1 MKSLT
6 PRDDKGGSRWPP
18 VVGILALQV
27 FAFWDVWRW
36 YITRAMYSW
45 DQPWGVLALI
55 AAIVFLVAS
64 RKPWPEE
71 APSLLLPTLLVIFYT
86 ATYLPFAP
94 LARATVAFT
103 ALGVTA
109 SSLRFGK
116 SFHPGIFGLLYLS
129 LPTLP
134 TLQFFGGY
142 PLRIVVAEL
151 TAPILRMSG
160 FAVIPE
166 GTCLN
171 WAGKM
176 IWIDAPCS
184 GIKMLWVGLF
194 LTFVV
199 LCLYELPLL
208 KTLLLLPL
216 VSVVILVANVFRAVA
231 LFYIEAGVLNMPAWG
246 HEYAGVIAF
255 VLEAAGIIGIML
267 MLKRRNECVVAPS
280 ST

>member
-1 MKSLT
+1 MKRLLFI
-6 PRDDKGGSRWPP
+6 
-18 VVGILALQV
+18 VGVQV
-27 FAFWDVWRW
+27 LAFWDVWHW
-36 YITRAMYSW
+36 YVSRAVYSW

-64 RKPWPEE
+64 RKPWPQTER
-71 APSLLLPTLLVIFYT
+71 SLLLPAILVMVYVV
-86 ATYLPFAP
+86 TYFSFAP

-103 ALGVTA
+103 ALAVTT

-116 SFHPGIFGLLYLS
+116 SFHPGWFGLFYLS
-129 LPTLP
+129 VPALP

-142 PLRIVVAEL
+142 PLRVVVAEL

-171 WAGKM
+171 WAGQM

-194 LTFVV
+194 LTFVI

-216 VSVVILVANVFRAVA
+216 VGVVMLATNIFRAVA
-231 LFYIEAGVLNMPAWG
+231 LLYLEAGVLSMPSWG

-255 VLEAAGIIGIML
+255 VLEAAGIISIVL
-267 MLKRRNECVVAPS
+267 MLRRRSVCVVGT
-280 ST
+280 STT

>member
-1 MKSLT
+1 MKRLLLVL
-6 PRDDKGGSRWPP
+6 G
-18 VVGILALQV
+18 LQV
-27 FAFWDVWRW
+27 AAFWDVWRW
-36 YITRAMYSW
+36 YVSRAVYSW
-45 DQPWGVLALI
+45 DQPWGVLALV
-55 AAIVFLVAS
+55 AAIVFQVAS
-64 RKPWPEE
+64 RKPWPQAEH
-71 APSLLLPTLLVIFYT
+71 SLLLPTLLVIFYA
-86 ATYLPFAP
+86 ATYLPFGP

-103 ALGVTA
+103 ALAVTT

-116 SFHPGIFGLLYLS
+116 SFHPGLFGLFYLS

-142 PLRIVVAEL
+142 PLRVVVAEL
-151 TAPILRMSG
+151 TAPILRLGG

-171 WAGKM
+171 WAGQM

-208 KTLLLLPL
+208 KTLIVLPL
-216 VSVVILVANVFRAVA
+216 VGVVIMIANVFRAVA
-231 LFYIEAGVLNMPAWG
+231 LFYLEAGVLRLPAWG

-255 VLEAAGIIGIML
+255 VLEAAGIISIVWM
-267 MLKRRNECVVAPS
+267 MRRRSVCVVVTA
-280 ST
+280 TT

>member
-1 MKSLT
+1 MRRLLLIF
-6 PRDDKGGSRWPP
+6 G
-18 VVGILALQV
+18 LQV
-27 FAFWDVWRW
+27 LAFWDVWRW
-36 YITRAMYSW
+36 YVSRAVYSW
-45 DQPWGVLALI
+45 DQPWGVLALV

-64 RKPWPEE
+64 RKPWPQTER
-71 APSLLLPTLLVIFYT
+71 SLLLPAILVFFYA
-86 ATYLPFAP
+86 ATYLTFAP

-103 ALGVTA
+103 ALAVTT

-116 SFHPGIFGLLYLS
+116 SFHAGLFGLFYLS

-142 PLRIVVAEL
+142 PLRVVVAGL
-151 TAPILRMSG
+151 TAPLLRMSG

-216 VSVVILVANVFRAVA
+216 VGVVIMAANVFRAVA
-231 LFYIEAGVLNMPAWG
+231 LFYLEAGVVSMPSWG

-255 VLEAAGIIGIML
+255 VLEAAGIIAIVL
-267 MLKRRNECVVAPS
+267 LLRRRNVCVVA
-280 ST
+280 TT

>member
-1 MKSLT
+1 MKRLLLII
-6 PRDDKGGSRWPP
+6 G
-18 VVGILALQV
+18 LQV
-27 FAFWDVWRW
+27 VAFWDVWRW
-36 YITRAMYSW
+36 YVSRAVYSW

-55 AAIVFLVAS
+55 AAIVFLLAS
-64 RKPWPEE
+64 RKPWPQTDR
-71 APSLLLPTLLVIFYT
+71 SLLLPTLLVVFYA
-86 ATYLPFAP
+86 ATYFSFGP

-103 ALGVTA
+103 ALAVTT

-116 SFHPGIFGLLYLS
+116 SSHPGLFGLLYLS

-142 PLRIVVAEL
+142 PLRVVVAKI
-151 TAPILRMSG
+151 ASAILRMSG

-171 WAGKM
+171 WAGKL

-184 GIKMLWVGLF
+184 GIKMLWAGLF

-208 KTLLLLPL
+208 KTFLLLPL
-216 VSVVILVANVFRAVA
+216 VGVVIMATNVFRAVA
-231 LFYIEAGVLNMPAWG
+231 LFYIEAGVLKAPSWG

-255 VLEAAGIIGIML
+255 VLEAAGIIGIVML
-267 MLKRRNECVVAPS
+267 LRRRNECVVATS
-280 ST
+280 AT

>member
-1 MKSLT
+1 MKRLLLI
-6 PRDDKGGSRWPP
+6 
-18 VVGILALQV
+18 VGLQV
-27 FAFWDVWRW
+27 IAFWDVWRW
-36 YITRAMYSW
+36 YFSRAVYSW

-55 AAIVFLVAS
+55 AAIVFLLAS
-64 RKPWPEE
+64 RKPWPQ
-71 APSLLLPTLLVIFYT
+71 PDRSLLIPMLLAIFYA
-86 ATYLPFAP
+86 ATFLYFGP

-103 ALGVTA
+103 ALAVST
-109 SSLRFGK
+109 SSLRFEK
-116 SFHPGIFGLLYLS
+116 SFHAGLFGLLFLS

-134 TLQFFGGY
+134 TLEFFGGY
-142 PLRIVVAEL
+142 PLRVVVAEI

-171 WAGKM
+171 WAGKL

-208 KTLLLLPL
+208 KTFLLLPL
-216 VSVVILVANVFRAVA
+216 VGVVIMATNVFRAVA
-231 LFYIEAGVLNMPAWG
+231 LFYIEAGVLNAPSWG

-255 VLEAAGIIGIML
+255 VLEAAGIIGIVML
-267 MLKRRNECVVAPS
+267 LRRRDVCVVATS
-280 ST
+280 AT

>member
-1 MKSLT
+1 MKRLLL
-6 PRDDKGGSRWPP
+6 
-18 VVGILALQV
+18 ILALQV
-27 FAFWDVWRW
+27 LAFWDVWHW
-36 YITRAMYSW
+36 YVARALYSW
-45 DQPWGVLALI
+45 DQPWGMLALI
-55 AAIVFLVAS
+55 AAIAFVAAS
-64 RKPWPEE
+64 RQPWPQTER
-71 APSLLLPTLLVIFYT
+71 SLLWPAILVMFYA
-86 ATYLPFAP
+86 ATYLTFAP

-103 ALGVTA
+103 ALAVTT

-116 SFHPGIFGLLYLS
+116 SFHPGLFGLVYLS

-142 PLRIVVAEL
+142 PLRVVVANL
-151 TAPILRMSG
+151 TAPILRLSG

-171 WAGKM
+171 WAGQM

-216 VSVVILVANVFRAVA
+216 VGVVIMAANVFRAVA
-231 LFYIEAGVLNMPAWG
+231 LFYLEAGVLQMPSWG

-255 VLEAAGIIGIML
+255 LLEAVGIVSIVWRL
-267 MLKRRNECVVAPS
+267 RRRKVCVVA
-280 ST
+280 TT

>member
-1 MKSLT
+1 MKRLLL
-6 PRDDKGGSRWPP
+6 
-18 VVGILALQV
+18 ILGLQV
-27 FAFWDVWRW
+27 LAFWDVWQW
-36 YITRAMYSW
+36 YVSRAVYSW
-45 DQPWGVLALI
+45 DQPWGVLALV
-55 AAIVFLVAS
+55 AAVVFLVAS
-64 RKPWPEE
+64 RKPWPQVER
-71 APSLLLPTLLVIFYT
+71 SLLLPTLLLILYA
-86 ATYLPFAP
+86 ATYLPFGP

-103 ALGVTA
+103 ALAVTT

-116 SFHPGIFGLLYLS
+116 SFHPGLFGLFYLS

-142 PLRIVVAEL
+142 PLRVVVAEL
-151 TAPILRMSG
+151 TAPILRLSG
-160 FAVIPE
+160 FAVVPE

-171 WAGKM
+171 WAGQM

-208 KTLLLLPL
+208 KTLLVLPL
-216 VSVVILVANVFRAVA
+216 AGVVILIANVFRAVA
-231 LFYIEAGVLNMPAWG
+231 LFYLEAGVLRLPSWG

-255 VLEAAGIIGIML
+255 VLEAAGIIAIVL
-267 MLKRRNECVVAPS
+267 MMRRRSVCDVA
-280 ST
+280 TT

>member
-1 MKSLT
+1 MKRLLLIL
-6 PRDDKGGSRWPP
+6 
-18 VVGILALQV
+18 VVQV
-27 FAFWDVWRW
+27 IAFWDVWRW
-36 YITRAMYSW
+36 YVSRAVYSW
-45 DQPWGVLALI
+45 DQPWGVLALF

-64 RKPWPEE
+64 RKPRPQTER
-71 APSLLLPTLLVIFYT
+71 SLLLPTFLVIFYA
-86 ATYLPFAP
+86 ATYFSFAP

-103 ALGVTA
+103 ALAVTA

-116 SFHPGIFGLLYLS
+116 SFHPGLFGLFYLS

-142 PLRIVVAEL
+142 PLRVVVAQL
-151 TAPILRMSG
+151 TAPILRLSG

-171 WAGKM
+171 WAGRM

-199 LCLYELPLL
+199 LCVYELPLL

-216 VSVVILVANVFRAVA
+216 VGVVIMAANVFRAVA
-231 LFYIEAGVLNMPAWG
+231 LFYLEAGVLSMPSWG

-255 VLEAAGIIGIML
+255 VLEAAGIIAIVL
-267 MLKRRNECVVAPS
+267 MLRRRNVCVVAT
-280 ST
+280 STT

>member
-1 MKSLT
+1 MKRLLFT
-6 PRDDKGGSRWPP
+6 L
-18 VVGILALQV
+18 VLQV
-27 FAFWDVWRW
+27 LAFWDVWHW
-36 YITRAMYSW
+36 YVSRAVYSW

-64 RKPWPEE
+64 RKPWPQAER
-71 APSLLLPTLLVIFYT
+71 SLLLPAILVLFYA
-86 ATYLPFAP
+86 ATYLTFAP

-103 ALGVTA
+103 ALAVTT

-116 SFHPGIFGLLYLS
+116 SFHPGLFGLFYLS

-142 PLRIVVAEL
+142 PLRVVVAEL
-151 TAPILRMSG
+151 MVLFLRMSG

-171 WAGKM
+171 WVGQM

-208 KTLLLLPL
+208 KTLLLMPL
-216 VSVVILVANVFRAVA
+216 VGVVILGANVFRAVA
-231 LFYIEAGVLNMPAWG
+231 LFYLEAGVLRMPSWG

-255 VLEAAGIIGIML
+255 VLEAAGIISIVL
-267 MLKRRNECVVAPS
+267 MLRRRKVCVVA
-280 ST
+280 TT

>member
-1 MKSLT
+1 MKRLSF
-6 PRDDKGGSRWPP
+6 
-18 VVGILALQV
+18 ILGLQML
-27 FAFWDVWRW
+27 AFWDVWRW
-36 YITRAMYSW
+36 YISRAAYSW

-55 AAIVFLVAS
+55 AAIVFLIAS
-64 RKPWPEE
+64 RKPWPPTER
-71 APSLLLPTLLVIFYT
+71 SVVLPAILVVFYA
-86 ATYLPFAP
+86 ATYLTFAP

-103 ALGVTA
+103 ALAVTT

-116 SFHPGIFGLLYLS
+116 SFHPGLFGLFYLS

-142 PLRIVVAEL
+142 PLRVVVAGL

-171 WAGKM
+171 WAGQM

-216 VSVVILVANVFRAVA
+216 VGVVIMAANVFRAVA
-231 LFYIEAGVLNMPAWG
+231 LFYLEAGVLSLPAWG

-255 VLEAAGIIGIML
+255 VLEAAGIISMVFML
-267 MLKRRNECVVAPS
+267 RRRNVCVVA
-280 ST
+280 TT

>member
-1 MKSLT
+1 MILT
-6 PRDDKGGSRWPP
+6 GRNRWAGPGWP
-18 VVGILALQV
+18 LLLTILALQV
-27 FAFWDVWRW
+27 IAFWDVWRW
-36 YITRAMYSW
+36 YVSRAVYSW
-45 DQPWGVLALI
+45 DQPWGVLALV
-55 AAIVFLVAS
+55 AAVIVLLAS
-64 RKPWPEE
+64 RKPWPHTG
-71 APSLLLPTLLVIFYT
+71 PSLLLPTLLIILY
-86 ATYLPFAP
+86 AAAYSSFAP
-94 LARATVAFT
+94 LARAIVAFT
-103 ALGVTA
+103 ALAVTT

-116 SFHPGIFGLLYLS
+116 SFHPGLFGLFYLS
-129 LPTLP
+129 LPALP

-142 PLRIVVAEL
+142 PLRVVVAEL

-171 WAGKM
+171 WAGQM

-208 KTLLLLPL
+208 KTLLVLPL
-216 VSVVILVANVFRAVA
+216 VGVVIMAANVFRAVA
-231 LFYIEAGVLNMPAWG
+231 LFYLEAGVLTLPAWG

-255 VLEAAGIIGIML
+255 VLEAAGIISVVL
-267 MLKRRNECVVAPS
+267 MLKRKNVCVVAT
-280 ST
+280 STT